1 MSLVAY
7 FQQEMPVFQHR
18 VSTLQCLTET
28 QSRHSHETQ
37 DMTRHGNLKHELRR
51 DIQVSR
57 LSQDRDMEAICLET
71 VSRQTRV
78 RIESESEQ
86 QKPRCVNLV
95 LVLGSM
101 YSIRCVSQ
109 PQPVSAESVETQPV
123 EYSVSD
129 EACSFVRPV

>member
-1 MSLVAY
+1 
-7 FQQEMPVFQHR
+7 
-18 VSTLQCLTET
+18 
-28 QSRHSHETQ
+28 
-37 DMTRHGNLKHELRR
+37 
-51 DIQVSR
+51 
-57 LSQDRDMEAICLET
+57 MEAICLET

-86 QKPRCVNLV
+86 QKPRYVNLV